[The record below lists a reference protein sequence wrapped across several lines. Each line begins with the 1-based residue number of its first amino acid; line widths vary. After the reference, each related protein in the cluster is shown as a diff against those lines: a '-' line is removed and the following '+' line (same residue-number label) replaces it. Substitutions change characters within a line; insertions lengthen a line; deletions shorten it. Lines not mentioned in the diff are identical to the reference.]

1 MQAKP
6 PVKSSFL
13 INMSLTSNLLNS
25 KLQIVI
31 LNNRNLYVRKTAQKQ
46 NFFNFYSEYS
56 WYGKTLCY
64 DFESEK
70 KSLFSTRIERDL

>member
-31 LNNRNLYVRKTAQKQ
+31 LNNRNLYVRKTVQKQ
-46 NFFNFYSEYS
+46 KLFNFHSEYS

-64 DFESEK
+64 DFEK
-70 KSLFSTRIERDL
+70 FSLFSTRTERDL